1 MALGPV
7 EVAIIGFPGNK
18 FTGKIVPAI
27 VDLVEA
33 GTIRVLDLLFVAKDL
48 DGTILSLTLADLD
61 GDLLPDFA
69 GVEIHEPGA
78 LGAEDADE
86 VADDLEPGS
95 SVALLAWENTWAARF
110 VDALRQADAV
120 LIDRIHIPAEVV
132 EAALPSA

>member
-69 GVEIHEPGA
+69 DVELYQPGA